1 MTLTTLRNADALAVR
16 YDIAI
21 VGAGPAGMAAASE
34 CARLGLA
41 VVVFDEN
48 AEAGG
53 QIYRAIERNTRTKRP
68 YLGIDYAHGAALW
81 EAFSTATATYVPSA
95 MVWSLEQQEEGG
107 EAMAELRVSV
117 AGRSRI
123 VFARRVILATGT
135 FERPIAFANDDRPG
149 VMLAGA
155 VRTVRH
161 SRDGRRQIG
170 AFYYAGDLFG
180 LTAND
185 EHDYTAEALCPTRIV
200 SFERSSTGGDGA
212 TVAAALCELSRVHG
226 HLAMLGRRSAEEK
239 VASFLVDMARRGA
252 SDRTRLPMSR
262 QDMADYLG
270 LALETVSRVLSRFK
284 DEGLVSFT
292 SSRHFQIVRGAAL
305 NRLAET

>member
-1 MTLTTLRNADALAVR
+1 MVNAVSSQAWATPRTPSVGVQFMLACAPDEPIYTQGDPAHAL
-16 YDIAI
+16 YAI
-21 VGAGPAGMAAASE
+21 
-34 CARLGLA
+34 
-41 VVVFDEN
+41 
-48 AEAGG
+48 
-53 QIYRAIERNTRTKRP
+53 
-68 YLGIDYAHGAALW
+68 
-81 EAFSTATATYVPSA
+81 
-95 MVWSLEQQEEGG
+95 
-107 EAMAELRVSV
+107 
-117 AGRSRI
+117 
-123 VFARRVILATGT
+123 
-135 FERPIAFANDDRPG
+135 
-149 VMLAGA
+149 LAGA

-239 VASFLVDMARRGA
+239 VASFLVDMASRGA